1 MKYRAKTLDGKL
13 LVSDSIWRDDDQ
25 IFLAGAHGEGVAVW
39 HEIDPDTLGIVL
51 SDGDIVDAFEL
62 EMSHELPLIKKSKPL
77 NYICMKLNITLSHGI
92 CNRHKQKELN
102 K

>member
-51 SDGDIVDAFEL
+51 FEL
-62 EMSHELPLIKKSKPL
+62 EMSHELPLIKKSIEQLFGKI
-77 NYICMKLNITLSHGI
+77 YTGCVEK
-92 CNRHKQKELN
+92 
-102 K
+102 